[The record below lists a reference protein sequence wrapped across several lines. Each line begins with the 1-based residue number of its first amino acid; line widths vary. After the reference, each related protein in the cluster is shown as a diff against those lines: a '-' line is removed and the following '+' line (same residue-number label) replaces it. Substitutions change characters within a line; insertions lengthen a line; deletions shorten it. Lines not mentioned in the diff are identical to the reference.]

1 MAIVEDI
8 EESEQ
13 PTSSG
18 PPITKVWH
26 QLEHY
31 LDRLKLPAEL
41 LRVDKEHPKRESVD
55 ITSFCFTLL
64 NLITSHTSSES
75 LG

>member
-8 EESEQ
+8 EESGQ
-13 PTSSG
+13 PTPSA
-18 PPITKVWH
+18 PPTTEVWH
-26 QLEHY
+26 QLDHY

-41 LRVDKEHPKRESVD
+41 LRVDKDHPKRESVD
-55 ITSFCFTLL
+55 ISFFCFTLL